1 MSKQNKRPQ
10 TKEKTPERVWTEI
23 YVLYKWLDE
32 LSDDISVDN
41 SNMMKQIEK
50 RIKHLTQQLR
60 CLSDTKPLSSNNEE

>member
-1 MSKQNKRPQ
+1 MSKQNKRLQ